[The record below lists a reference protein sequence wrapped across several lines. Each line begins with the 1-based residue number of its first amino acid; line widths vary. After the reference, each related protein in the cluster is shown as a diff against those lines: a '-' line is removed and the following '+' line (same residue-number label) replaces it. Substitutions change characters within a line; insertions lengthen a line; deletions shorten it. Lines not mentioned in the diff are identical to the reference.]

1 MPTQKNPQN
10 RVEVAPPAERN
21 ATEHSATEHSAIDST
36 HRVVNVCAVAIRN
49 RDGLVLTVRKQGSD
63 GFMMP
68 GGKPEPGETPL
79 QTACREVNEEIGL
92 TPDPRPDAPPRTPR
106 GGGTERGRLY
116 GTRRNLRI
124 RTHRRTT
131 QAIGFAGAAG
141 RNR

>member
-10 RVEVAPPAERN
+10 RVEAAQPAPPAEPN
-21 ATEHSATEHSAIDST
+21 ATEHSAIDSA

-92 TPDPRPDAPPRTPR
+92 TPDPTRMHHR
-106 GGGTERGRLY
+106 GLLEAR
-116 GTRRNLRI
+116 
-124 RTHRRTT
+124 HSC
-131 QAIGFAGAAG
+131 
-141 RNR
+141 